1 MNTTE
6 VIAKSLLQDIVEGRE
21 SGASRII
28 SAEAAIKVLLESY
41 GAAAVELNKLRT
53 ENSHLKRKVTQLDS
67 ELKQAYMAMSVY
79 HDKQFNN
86 FY

>member
-6 VIAKSLLQDIVEGRE
+6 AIAKSLLKDIIEGRE
-21 SGASRII
+21 SGASKLI
-28 SAEAAIKVLLESY
+28 SAESAIKVLLESY

-53 ENSHLKRKVTQLDS
+53 ENLQLKRKVTQLDG
-67 ELKQAYMAMSVY
+67 ELKQAYLAISVC
-79 HDKQFNN
+79 HDKRFNN